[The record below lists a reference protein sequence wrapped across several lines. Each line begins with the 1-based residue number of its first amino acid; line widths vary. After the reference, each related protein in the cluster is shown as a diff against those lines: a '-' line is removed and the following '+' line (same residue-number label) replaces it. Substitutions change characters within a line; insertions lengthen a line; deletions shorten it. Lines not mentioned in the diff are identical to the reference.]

1 MSATRMYKFSTR
13 IKFSLGILLRFCL
26 PAGLSLGSC
35 RRVFLCGILE
45 RTVSLV
51 GLLPRCGLGI
61 FLGMDPARKSCHLGR
76 RRDSWWDP
84 ARIQAS
90 ISNASQGSF
99 KVVFKYRVFVIYP
112 QTVQAQY
119 VTVDSMG
126 DSRKYPY
133 PTTLGIN
140 ILNSPCLWKFQNALP
155 HLPPCPP
162 NSKIINL
169 SSSPLEFP
177 IFFRPFGIPV

>member
-13 IKFSLGILLRFCL
+13 IKFSLEILPRFCL

-76 RRDSWWDP
+76 RRDSWGDP
-84 ARIQAS
+84 
-90 ISNASQGSF
+90 G
-99 KVVFKYRVFVIYP
+99 
-112 QTVQAQY
+112 
-119 VTVDSMG
+119 
-126 DSRKYPY
+126 
-133 PTTLGIN
+133 
-140 ILNSPCLWKFQNALP
+140 
-155 HLPPCPP
+155 
-162 NSKIINL
+162 
-169 SSSPLEFP
+169 
-177 IFFRPFGIPV
+177 GIPPGFRHLFQMQARVVLK